1 MVDASQRC
9 GVKKFIDL
17 NSSTGYPLRNYP
29 IKEDEFWDG
38 EPYISYFGYGWMRRY
53 REKVMEHCSHI
64 NDMEIYISRTTAV
77 FGPYDNFDLETSHVI
92 PALIKRCLGGEN
104 PFEVWGS
111 PDVVRDFIY
120 VKDVIKGMLLI
131 MEEGEPMKPY
141 NLGSGEK
148 LTIGQVVDT
157 IVDCSDL
164 NPEIVWDSSK
174 PTTIPFK
181 LANIDRIEKLNFKTD
196 YTFREAIKETIEW
209 YLIQKNNDESYG

>member
-1 MVDASQRC
+1 
-9 GVKKFIDL
+9 
-17 NSSTGYPLRNYP
+17 
-29 IKEDEFWDG
+29 
-38 EPYISYFGYGWMRRY
+38 
-53 REKVMEHCSHI
+53 
-64 NDMEIYISRTTAV
+64 
-77 FGPYDNFDLETSHVI
+77 
-92 PALIKRCLGGEN
+92 
-104 PFEVWGS
+104 
-111 PDVVRDFIY
+111 
-120 VKDVIKGMLLI
+120 
-131 MEEGEPMKPY
+131 MKPY

-209 YLIQKNNDESYG
+209 YLIQKNNEESYG